1 MPAGGGGLGRELL
14 LLSATLLSGLQVLQ
28 IKLAQ
33 LSNCLNLSS
42 IKWKYVYIKLLT
54 SLCLSEN
61 LFKKINQFY
70 LKLMRSY
77 SRLSREFS
85 TST

>member
-1 MPAGGGGLGRELL
+1 MPAGRGGLGRELL

-42 IKWKYVYIKLLT
+42 MKWKYVYIKLLT
-54 SLCLSEN
+54 SLCFGEN

-70 LKLMRSY
+70 
-77 SRLSREFS
+77 
-85 TST
+85 